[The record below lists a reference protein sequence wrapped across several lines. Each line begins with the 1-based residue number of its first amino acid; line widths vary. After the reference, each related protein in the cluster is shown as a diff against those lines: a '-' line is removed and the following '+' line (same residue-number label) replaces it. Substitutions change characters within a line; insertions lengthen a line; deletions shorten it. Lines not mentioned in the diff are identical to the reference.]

1 MATISFFVF
10 NQEPRYSNSSIY
22 HLSIKSTSLLIGVVK
37 YCVPREK
44 WTSKFQ
50 DPFFFIIKMRLS
62 KQKGRMV
69 FCIKEK
75 DKKERNKHP
84 QNFIFNDLCSWSRLN
99 SMDFNIRKCKLMRIY
114 KKKQPLE
121 ANHVMYD
128 SSPDIVSEFK
138 DFGLLVTHNLS
149 WNSHVNRI
157 VSNAKRML
165 ALI

>member
-75 DKKERNKHP
+75 DIKERNKHQ
-84 QNFIFNDLCSWSRLN
+84 QNFIFNDL
-99 SMDFNIRKCKLMRIY
+99 
-114 KKKQPLE
+114 
-121 ANHVMYD
+121 
-128 SSPDIVSEFK
+128 
-138 DFGLLVTHNLS
+138 
-149 WNSHVNRI
+149 
-157 VSNAKRML
+157 
-165 ALI
+165 